1 MRSFSNAIVYVVT
14 VPQSLTLL
22 RGQLKHMRRL
32 GMSPHVITSPG
43 HEIAGYEAREGVP
56 VHAVDMQ
63 RRVTPMRDLRAVSE
77 MFRLFRRLRPAVVNA
92 STPKGG
98 LLGMIAAWA
107 ARVPV
112 RVYVMRG
119 LPLMTATGPRRALL
133 WWTEK
138 ISCALAHRVICISP
152 SLRGVAVAERLSH
165 PQKLTVIGSGS
176 SNGIDGDRRFNPER
190 IGQDLRRETRGAVGI
205 PADALV
211 LGFVGRIVRD
221 KGIRELEAAWR
232 RVSEKFPA
240 LRLLMVGT
248 PEPGDPPPADVW
260 QRLKS
265 DPRVHLAGQV
275 DDVPRWY
282 AAMDL
287 LVFPTYREGFGNVV
301 LEAAAMG
308 LPVVATNIPGVV
320 DALKDGETGTLVPA
334 GDAAALA
341 AAIIRYVEDPD
352 LRLRHGRAGRQRA
365 LREFRPEHIW
375 DGVHEEYR
383 RLLATNL
390 PARAKCPLPAP
401 RRVFRRRIDAGT
413 APHYPMTVLQLLK
426 TSVGATWALR
436 QMREL
441 VRLGVDVHAA
451 LPPGPL
457 VPQYEAAGVKVHP
470 MNPDLPLLRPRE
482 FLRRRRALRALVDQV
497 KPDLIHSHFVG
508 TTLMMRLALGPRHP
522 TPRLFQVPG
531 PLHLEHAPFRW
542 LDLCSA
548 GPRDHWMGSCLWTC
562 HRYLN
567 SGVPRQRLSLS
578 YYGLDVENFVPGG
591 PGKLRAELGLPEG
604 ARIVGMVAYM
614 YAPKRFLGQTRGLKG
629 HEDLIDAVAICLRD
643 DPSIYC
649 VMAGGAW
656 NEAYA
661 YERRVRAYARRRCGD
676 RVIFLG
682 TRGDIA
688 DLYADFDVVCHPS
701 HSENVGGAAES
712 LLLAVPTIAS
722 DVGGLPDLVKP
733 GQTGWLV
740 PPRDPHRL
748 AAAIREALASREHA
762 RELALRGQELT
773 RHVFDVRRCAADV
786 LSAYGQILEESAR
799 ARKPVYAAAKRL
811 LDATA
816 SLAALVLLLPVML
829 AVAAAVW
836 LKMGSPV
843 LFRQT
848 RAGQRGRPFELL
860 KFRTMTDA
868 RGEGGQPLPD
878 SQRLT
883 PLGSFLRSTSL
894 DELPQLYNV
903 LQGDMSLVGPRP
915 LLMDYLPLYSPRQ
928 ARRLDVKPGITGW
941 AQVNGRNT
949 LSWEQ
954 RFDLDAWYVEHRSL
968 WLDLK
973 ILAMTAMKVFRR
985 EGINQRGSATM
996 EPFRGSVTPT

>member
-1 MRSFSNAIVYVVT
+1 
-14 VPQSLTLL
+14 
-22 RGQLKHMRRL
+22 
-32 GMSPHVITSPG
+32 MSPHVITSPG
-43 HEIAGYEAREGVP
+43 DEVARFEAREGVP

-63 RRVTPMRDLRAVSE
+63 RRVTPLRDLRAVCE

-107 ARVPV
+107 ARAPV

-119 LPLMTATGPRRALL
+119 LPLMTAAGPRRALL
-133 WWTEK
+133 RWTEK

-152 SLRGVAVAERLSH
+152 SLRAVAIAERLSA
-165 PQKLTVIGSGS
+165 PAKLTVIGAGS
-176 SNGIDGDRRFNPER
+176 SNGVDAERRFNPQR
-190 IGQDLRRETRGAVGI
+190 IGQDVRRETRAAAGI
-205 PADALV
+205 PPDALV
-211 LGFVGRIVRD
+211 LGFIGRVVRD

-232 RVSEKFPA
+232 RVSQRFPW

-260 QRLKS
+260 ERLKS

-308 LPVVATNIPGVV
+308 LPVVATSIPGVV

-334 GDAAALA
+334 GDADALA
-341 AAIIRYVEDPD
+341 AAIVRYVESEE
-352 LRLRHGRAGRQRA
+352 LRRRHGQAGRERA
-365 LREFRPEHIW
+365 LRDFRPDDIW
-375 DGVHEEYR
+375 EGVHEEYR
-383 RLLATNL
+383 RLLASKLSVRAERL
-390 PARAKCPLPAP
+390 PPVAAPGWARRTGAGAEPE
-401 RRVFRRRIDAGT
+401 RRI
-413 APHYPMTVLQLLK
+413 TVLQLLK

-441 VRLGVDVHAA
+441 VRLGVEVHAA

-457 VPQYEAAGVKVHP
+457 VPQYEAAGVKVHL
-470 MNPDLPLLRPRE
+470 MNPDLPIGSPRE
-482 FLRRRRALRALVDQV
+482 FFRRRRALRALVDEV
-497 KPDLIHSHFVG
+497 KPDVVHSHFVG
-508 TTLMMRLALGPRHP
+508 TTLMMRLALGPRHRV
-522 TPRLFQVPG
+522 PRLFQVPG

-562 HRYLN
+562 NRYLS
-567 SGVPRQRLSLS
+567 SGVPRERLSLS
-578 YYGLDVENFVPGG
+578 YYGLDVDAFVPGG
-591 PGKLRAELGLPEG
+591 RGKLHAQLGLPPG
-604 ARIVGMVAYM
+604 ATIVGMVAYM

-629 HEDLIDAVAICLRD
+629 HEDLIDAVSICLKD
-643 DPSIYC
+643 DPSLYC
-649 VMAGGAW
+649 VMVGGAW

-712 LLLAVPTIAS
+712 LLLAVPTVAA

-740 PPRDPHRL
+740 PPRDPRRL
-748 AAAIREALASREHA
+748 AAAIREALASRQNAEAMA
-762 RELALRGQELT
+762 RRGQELT

-786 LSAYGQILEESAR
+786 FAAYGQIMEESAK
-799 ARKPVYAAAKRL
+799 AHKPVYAAAKRL
-811 LDATA
+811 VDLVV
-816 SLAALVLLLPVML
+816 SVAALAVLSPVIL
-829 AVAAAVW
+829 AVAAAVR
-836 LKMGSPV
+836 LRMGAPV

-848 RAGQRGRPFELL
+848 RAGRRGRPFKLF

-868 RGEGGQPLPD
+868 RGPNGGPLPD
-878 SQRLT
+878 AQRLT
-883 PLGSFLRSTSL
+883 PLGSLLRSTSL
-894 DELPQLYNV
+894 DELPQLWNV
-903 LQGDMSLVGPRP
+903 LLGDMSLVGPRP
-915 LLMDYLPLYSPRQ
+915 LLMDYLPLYSRGQ

-954 RFDLDAWYVEHRSL
+954 RFDLDAWYVERRSL

-973 ILAMTAMKVFRR
+973 ILALTALKVFRR
-985 EGINQRGSATM
+985 EGISQRGNATM